1 MNLCVHTVMYSYFAL
16 RAARFRVPRF
26 LQQSITLL
34 QLIQMIIGCIVNVI
48 AYKYK
53 RDGYYC
59 MTSDNNIIISLV
71 LYITYLI
78 LFAHFFYSTYVR
90 KGMNKNTKERTD

>member
-1 MNLCVHTVMYSYFAL
+1 MNLCVHTFMYGYFAL

-26 LQQSITLL
+26 LQRSITLL
-34 QLIQMIIGCIVNVI
+34 QLLQMIIGCIVNII

-53 RDGYYC
+53 QNGYYC

-78 LFAHFFYSTYVR
+78 LFAQFFYSTYFSKAKAR
-90 KGMNKNTKERTD
+90 KD